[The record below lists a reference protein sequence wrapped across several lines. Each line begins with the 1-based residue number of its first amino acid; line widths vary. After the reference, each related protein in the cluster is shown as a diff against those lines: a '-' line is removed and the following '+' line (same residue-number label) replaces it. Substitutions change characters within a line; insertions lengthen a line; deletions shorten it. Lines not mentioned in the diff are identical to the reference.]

1 MVKGGD
7 NVRKIVV
14 DGYIVSIGNNGK
26 EITDE
31 EYTAILEAINSKPT
45 APIGYVYKLKETI
58 EWELCEAEK
67 SGGK

>member
-1 MVKGGD
+1 MAKGGD

-26 EITDE
+26 EITEE

-45 APIGYVYKLKETI
+45 APIGYTYKLKDNL
-58 EWELCEAEK
+58 EWELFEEEK
-67 SGGK
+67 TGGL